1 MCLVQDPDGLELL
14 HPKFCVWL
22 QNFWD
27 GFIPNKEIC
36 RKIQEELILE
46 KKAEKSALLA
56 LEKVS
61 FLVLTLQ

>member
-1 MCLVQDPDGLELL
+1 LVQDPDGLEPL

-27 GFIPNKEIC
+27 GSIPNKEIC
-36 RKIQEELILE
+36 RKIRDDLILE

-61 FLVLTLQ
+61 FVVLTLQ